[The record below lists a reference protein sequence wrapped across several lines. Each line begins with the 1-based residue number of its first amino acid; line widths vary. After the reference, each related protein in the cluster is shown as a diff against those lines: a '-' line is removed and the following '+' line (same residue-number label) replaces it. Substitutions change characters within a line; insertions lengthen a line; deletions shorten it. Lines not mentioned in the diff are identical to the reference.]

1 MLHELFERQARLTP
15 HKLAVEGPDAHM
27 SYAEL
32 NGRAHRI
39 AQELAA
45 RGVRAGDFVAIFLE
59 RSAAVYAS
67 MYPGAH
73 RRLCVPVSVSGS
85 LRACA
90 PLHLCA
96 FCTCP

>member
-45 RGVRAGDFVAIFLE
+45 RGVRLSDCNPVFL
-59 RSAAVYAS
+59 AVLHHARDALRGVVEVLRWPS
-67 MYPGAH
+67 GWKTAEKTPRFC
-73 RRLCVPVSVSGS
+73 RRGG
-85 LRACA
+85 
-90 PLHLCA
+90 
-96 FCTCP
+96 